1 MVKKL
6 MMLSVLTI
14 AGCGGDG
21 GKVSISGS
29 VEMDGKPLGEATV
42 GFLSEGG
49 SSMASAATGPDGK
62 FFAKVAPGMNKVTV
76 SKVDQ
81 TAAPPAPMKE
91 EDTLSPV
98 DSELAKMRAAPKP
111 KDAVPERFGDPN
123 KSGLRYEIRKGM
135 DPVDISITSK

>member
-1 MVKKL
+1 MRKQWILLALVA
-6 MMLSVLTI
+6 I

-21 GKVSISGS
+21 GKVSITGT

-42 GFLSEGG
+42 GFLSENG
-49 SSMASAATGPDGK
+49 SSMSSAATGSDGK

-76 SKVDQ
+76 SKADPA
-81 TAAPPAPMKE
+81 AAPPPPMKE

-98 DSELAKMRAAPKP
+98 DTELAKMRTAPKP
-111 KDAVPERFGDPN
+111 KDTVPERFGDPN

-135 DPVDISITSK
+135 EPMDISITSK